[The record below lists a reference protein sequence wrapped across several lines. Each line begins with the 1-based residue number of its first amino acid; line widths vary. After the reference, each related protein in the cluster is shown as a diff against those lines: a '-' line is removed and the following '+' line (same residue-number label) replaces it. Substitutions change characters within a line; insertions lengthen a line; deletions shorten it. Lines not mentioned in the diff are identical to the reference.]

1 MELEVTHYTKIIKG
15 YTILED
21 INLSLTSGHIYG
33 FSGRNG
39 VGKSMLFKA
48 ITGIILPTKGDVI
61 LDHKSIIYDD
71 IDLRIFGTL
80 IEHPEF
86 YDNLSGF
93 DNLMLLYRIN
103 HQPDTILIKQ
113 QLKKFGLEGHEYK
126 KYKTYSLGM
135 RQRLRL
141 AQAMME
147 NQKII
152 VLDEAFNGIDK
163 EGVQDLYE
171 ILKEEREKGK
181 LILISSHNEKD
192 LEICD
197 QIFYMSQGKL
207 IENQGMFI

>member
-1 MELEVTHYTKIIKG
+1 MELEVKHYTKIIKG
-15 YTILED
+15 FTILED
-21 INLSLTSGHIYG
+21 INISLTSGHIYG
-33 FSGRNG
+33 FAGRNG
-39 VGKSMLFKA
+39 AGKTMLFKA
-48 ITGIILPTKGDVI
+48 ITGIILPTKGDVF
-61 LDHKSIIYDD
+61 LDHKSVIYDE
-71 IDLRIFGTL
+71 IDMRIFGTL
-80 IEHPEF
+80 IDHPDF
-86 YDNLSGF
+86 YDNLTGF

-103 HQPDTILIKQ
+103 HQPDDIFIKQ
-113 QLKKFGLEGHEYK
+113 QLKKYGLEGHEYQ

-152 VLDEAFNGIDK
+152 ILDEAFNGIDK

-181 LILISSHNEKD
+181 LILISSHNEAD

-197 QIFYMSQGKL
+197 RIFYMAQGKL
-207 IENQGMFI
+207 IENQRMQV